1 MLWTGAVTAA
11 AKLQAV
17 GEGRRGDS
25 DSDSDSD
32 SDGDGD
38 GDGDS
43 DGDSDIG
50 ASFCEQRSNL

>member
-32 SDGDGD
+32 GDGD
-38 GDGDS
+38 G
-43 DGDSDIG
+43 DIG